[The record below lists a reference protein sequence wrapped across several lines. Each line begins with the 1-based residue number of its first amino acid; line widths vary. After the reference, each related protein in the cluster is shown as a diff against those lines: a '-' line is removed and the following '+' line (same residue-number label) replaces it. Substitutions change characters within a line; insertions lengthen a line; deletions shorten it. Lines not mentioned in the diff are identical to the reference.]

1 MTMPDILSI
10 TGPIYLAIGLGYLT
24 TRRGWF
30 SAADIRIFGKF
41 VLHLAL
47 PAMLFNAL
55 VRRPITEILV
65 PGYVL
70 VYLGASLL
78 VVAAGMAWRQRL
90 CGEPAPEAAVKVMG
104 MVCSN
109 SGYVGFPILL
119 LTLPQV
125 AGVALA
131 LNMVVE
137 NLIVIPLLLALAER
151 GRGPPGAGWQVV
163 AQSLARLLRNPL
175 IIGLAA
181 GLLVTLAGWQLPT
194 PVQRT
199 VDMFAAASAALSLF
213 VIGGSLVGQSVRGMA
228 RVVAPVVAVKLL
240 VFPLLVFLAAQA
252 LPWLGVAPLTP
263 ALLQA
268 AVLMAAMPM
277 MGIYP
282 VLALQ
287 YGLQGMAAAAM
298 LLATVAS
305 FVSLNGLLGL
315 FALAGQVALGR

>member
-1 MTMPDILSI
+1 MLDILAI
-10 TGPIYLAIGLGYLT
+10 TGPIYIAILLGFAT
-24 TRRGWF
+24 VHRGWF
-30 SAADIRIFGKF
+30 SAPDMRAFGKF

-55 VRRPITEILV
+55 VRLPIAEILV

-70 VYLGASLL
+70 AYLAGSL
-78 VVAAGMAWRQRL
+78 VVVGAGMFWRRRL
-90 CGEPAPEAAVKVMG
+90 CGEPPATAVVKVMG

-119 LTLPQV
+119 LTLAPV

-151 GRGPPGAGWQVV
+151 GRGQGGPWWQMAGQT
-163 AQSLARLLRNPL
+163 ATRLARNPL

-181 GLLVTLAGWQLPT
+181 GLLVALTGWHLPQ
-194 PVQRT
+194 PLQRT
-199 VDMFAAASAALSLF
+199 VDLFAAASAALSLF
-213 VIGGSLVGQSVRGMA
+213 VIGGSLVGLPLRGMV
-228 RVVAPVVAVKLL
+228 RTVAPVVAVKPL
-240 VFPLLVFLAAQA
+240 VFPALVFLALRA
-252 LPWLGVAPLTP
+252 LPLLGIPPLSLP
-263 ALLQA
+263 LQQA

-287 YGLQGMAAAAM
+287 YGLQGLAASAM
-298 LLATVAS
+298 LVATVVS
-305 FVSLNGLLGL
+305 FVTLNLLLWL
-315 FALAGQVALGR
+315 FAGWSG

>member
-1 MTMPDILSI
+1 MLDILGI
-10 TGPIYLAIGLGYLT
+10 TGPIYIAIALGFAT
-24 TRRGWF
+24 VRRGWF
-30 SAADIRIFGKF
+30 SAADIRAFGKF

-55 VRRPITEILV
+55 ARRPIAEILV
-65 PGYVL
+65 PGYAL
-70 VYLGASLL
+70 AYLAGSLA
-78 VVAAGMAWRQRL
+78 VVAGGLFWRRSL
-90 CGEPAPEAAVKVMG
+90 CGEANTTAVVKVMG
-104 MVCSN
+104 MACSN

-119 LTLPQV
+119 LTLAPV

-151 GRGPPGAGWQVV
+151 GRGEGGGWWQVV
-163 AQSLARLLRNPL
+163 GQSLTRLARNPL

-181 GLLVTLAGWQLPT
+181 GLLVSLSGWQLPQAL
-194 PVQRT
+194 QRT
-199 VDMFAAASAALSLF
+199 VDLFAAASAALSLF
-213 VIGGSLVGQSVRGMA
+213 VIGGSLVGLPLRGML

-240 VFPLLVFLAAQA
+240 VFPALVFAAVQA
-252 LPWLGVAPLTP
+252 LPLLGFAPLS
-263 ALLQA
+263 LQLQQA

-287 YGLQGMAAAAM
+287 YGLQGLAAAAM
-298 LLATVAS
+298 LLATAAS
-305 FVSLNGLLGL
+305 FVTINLLL
-315 FALAGQVALGR
+315 WVFARMA

>member
-1 MTMPDILSI
+1 MLDILAI
-10 TGPIYLAIGLGYLT
+10 TGPIYVAILLGFAT
-24 TRRGWF
+24 VRRGWF
-30 SAADIRIFGKF
+30 SAADMRAFGKF

-55 VRRPITEILV
+55 VRRPIAEILV

-70 VYLGASLL
+70 AYLAGSL
-78 VVAAGMAWRQRL
+78 VVVGAGMFWRRRL
-90 CGEPAPEAAVKVMG
+90 CGEPPATAVVKVMG

-119 LTLPQV
+119 LTLAPV

-151 GRGPPGAGWQVV
+151 GRGQGGPWWKMA
-163 AQSLARLLRNPL
+163 AQTVTRLARNPL

-181 GLLVTLAGWQLPT
+181 GLLVALTGWQLPQ
-194 PVQRT
+194 PLQRT
-199 VDMFAAASAALSLF
+199 VDLFAAASAALSLF
-213 VIGGSLVGQSVRGMA
+213 VIGGSLVGLPLRGMV
-228 RVVAPVVAVKLL
+228 RTVAPVVAVKLL
-240 VFPLLVFLAAQA
+240 VFPALVFLAVQA
-252 LPWLGVAPLTP
+252 LPLLGLAPLSLP
-263 ALLQA
+263 LQQA

-287 YGLQGMAAAAM
+287 YGLQGLAASAM
-298 LLATVAS
+298 LVATVAS
-305 FVSLNGLLGL
+305 FVTLNLLL
-315 FALAGQVALGR
+315 WLLAGMA